1 MRLLVVEDDANL
13 LRVLRRGL
21 AREGY
26 EVEEARTGPDAL
38 AQATAGAY
46 DAVVLDLM
54 LPGLDGFAVCRAL
67 RERGNAVPVLI
78 LTARTEV
85 RDRIRGLDSGADDY
99 LTKPFNFGELLARL
113 RAVTRRHAV
122 EPQPLEVGPLVL
134 DRANRVATR
143 EGRDVELTP
152 REFALL
158 EVLAS
163 RAGEVVSRTELLQT
177 VWAEGV
183 DPDSNIVDVY
193 VGYLRRKLEAGS
205 EPRLIETVRGIGF
218 LLRP

>member
-21 AREGY
+21 VREGY
-26 EVEEARTGPDAL
+26 AVEVAHTGPEAL
-38 AQATAGAY
+38 EQATGSAY

-54 LPGLDGFAVCRAL
+54 LPGLDGFEVCRAL
-67 RERGNAVPVLI
+67 REQGNTVPVLI

-113 RAVTRRHAV
+113 RAVTRRRAV

-134 DRANRVATR
+134 DRANRVAAR
-143 EGRDVELTP
+143 DGRDVELTP

-177 VWAEGV
+177 VWEEGV

-205 EPRLIETVRGIGF
+205 GPRLIETVRGVGF